1 MTIKSNTPD
10 RLYHYTDQN
19 GLIGILDSKSM
30 RATHLF
36 YQNDASEFKHGEEVF
51 YRVIETVKARNNAT
65 SNGDIVADIKSRIA
79 TYNNPVFTTSFSES
93 EKSLNQY
100 RGYSKSKPG
109 FSIGFDIE
117 KIKSHAESL
126 NFQCKIAKCLYNDR
140 EQEDFAE
147 KMIAEHIPHDSEISQ
162 DAINR
167 IAAIIST
174 YSSVMKHESFHEEK
188 EWRLIYDCL
197 NPVRKFYH
205 IRAGESFLIPFLA
218 VPIITNEVI
227 KSITIGPTPHPDLA
241 YISTKELLSKHGI
254 FNGKL
259 NECIRKSNLPYRN
272 W

>member
-1 MTIKSNTPD
+1 MTTKLNVPD
-10 RLYHYTDQN
+10 SLYHYTDQN

-51 YRVIETVKARNNAT
+51 YAVIKKIKAIKNA
-65 SNGDIVADIKSRIA
+65 SCNGDIIDEIKTWIA

-93 EKSLNQY
+93 ENSLNQF
-100 RGYSKSKPG
+100 RGYSKSKSG
-109 FSIGFDIE
+109 FSIGFDIK

-126 NFQCKIAKCLYNDR
+126 SFQCKIAKCLYKDS

-147 KMIAEHIPHDSEISQ
+147 EMITEHIPQDSEISQ

-174 YSSVMKHESFHEEK
+174 YASVMKHESFHEEK
-188 EWRLIYDCL
+188 EWRLIYDYL

-227 KSITIGPTPHPDLA
+227 RSITIGPTPHPDLA
-241 YISTKELLSKHGI
+241 YISTKELLHKHGI
-254 FNGKL
+254 FNEKL
-259 NECIRKSNLPYRN
+259 DECIRKSNLPYRN